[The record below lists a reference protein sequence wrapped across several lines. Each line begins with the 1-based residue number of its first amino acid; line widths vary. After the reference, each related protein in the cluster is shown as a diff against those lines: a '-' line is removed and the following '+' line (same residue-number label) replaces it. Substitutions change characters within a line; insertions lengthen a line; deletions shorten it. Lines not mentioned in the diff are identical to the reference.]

1 MQPIPDVVS
10 EYLQALNTSR
20 AEMLVALRDEISRN
34 IDPRFNEGIQ
44 YGMPSWFVPHSIYPA
59 GYHCAPKEPVP
70 FIALASQKNHVGL
83 YLFCIYCDAEEQQRF
98 VDEWKKTGL
107 RLDMGKACIRVRRMD
122 EIPFDVIGRAVKRI
136 SVEKFLTAYETAI
149 PASRKKRRKN

>member
-1 MQPIPDVVS
+1 MQPIPDEVS

-34 IDPRFNEGIQ
+34 IDPRFGEGIQ